1 MTEGVNR
8 TVRFCGIVSLMP
20 APPSSEPSEPFSSS
34 PLTHAFFNL
43 LPPFPILVGVTC
55 SSYPKS
61 LVPRVRSSVPGV
73 ATVLQLPGLL
83 TSSVTPT
90 PGRGGVFGWNS
101 RGASLARAMS
111 VKSICGGGE
120 VRLGETL
127 PVGGEDGG
135 DCLPAAGALPLCGK
149 VDEGGD
155 ELRRFDGGEPA
166 VASTS
171 KVDSGS
177 MPEPAGPGIGFR
189 PSRKA
194 FAISAAFHFE
204 YLIFSSDYHDNSK

>member
-8 TVRFCGIVSLMP
+8 TARFCGTVSLMP
-20 APPSSEPSEPFSSS
+20 TPPSSEPSEPFSSS

-43 LPPFPILVGVTC
+43 LPPFPTLVGVTC

-61 LVPRVRSSVPGV
+61 LVPLVRSSVPGV

-83 TSSVTPT
+83 VSSVTPA
-90 PGRGGVFGWNS
+90 PGRGGVFGRNS
-101 RGASLARAMS
+101 RGAWLARAMS
-111 VKSICGGGE
+111 AKSMCGGGE

-149 VDEGGD
+149 VDEGG
-155 ELRRFDGGEPA
+155 EPV

-171 KVDSGS
+171 GIDSGS
-177 MPEPAGPGIGFR
+177 MPEPAGPDIGLR

-194 FAISAAFHFE
+194 FAMSAAFHFE
-204 YLIFSSDYHDNSK
+204 YLIFSSDCHDNSK

>member
-8 TVRFCGIVSLMP
+8 TVRFCGTVSLMP

-101 RGASLARAMS
+101 R
-111 VKSICGGGE
+111 GE